1 MWKWKFK
8 GYEMV
13 YYRVT
18 RWGTKLWCLL
28 TSYIEKYKV
37 WRSKGKAKAKQGEAG
52 QSRAKQGKAKAKQ
65 RQSKGEARRS
75 KAKQGEARRSKGE
88 AKAKQGEA
96 KAKQNICYRG
106 ITGGYLAGANLA
118 GDFCGGNSAR

>member
-1 MWKWKFK
+1 M
-8 GYEMV
+8 
-13 YYRVT
+13 
-18 RWGTKLWCLL
+18 

-65 RQSKGEARRS
+65 R
-75 KAKQGEARRSKGE
+75 RSKG
-88 AKAKQGEA
+88 KA

-118 GDFCGGNSAR
+118 GDFCGGKSAR

>member
-1 MWKWKFK
+1 MAKQ
-8 GYEMV
+8 MQ
-13 YYRVT
+13 
-18 RWGTKLWCLL
+18 
-28 TSYIEKYKV
+28 
-37 WRSKGKAKAKQGEAG
+37 SKGKAG

-65 RQSKGEARRS
+65 RRS
-75 KAKQGEARRSKGE
+75 KAKHGE
-88 AKAKQGEA
+88 AKAKQRQS

>member
-1 MWKWKFK
+1 
-8 GYEMV
+8 
-13 YYRVT
+13 
-18 RWGTKLWCLL
+18 LL

-37 WRSKGKAKAKQGEAG
+37 WRSKGKAKAKQGKAG
-52 QSRAKQGKAKAKQ
+52 QSKAKQ
-65 RQSKGEARRS
+65 RQSKGKAKAKQRRS
-75 KAKQGEARRSKGE
+75 KAKQGEARQSKGK

>member
-1 MWKWKFK
+1 
-8 GYEMV
+8 MV
-13 YYRVT
+13 YYHVT

-37 WRSKGKAKAKQGEAG
+37 WRSKGKAKAKQGKAG
-52 QSRAKQGKAKAKQ
+52 QSKAKQ
-65 RQSKGEARRS
+65 RQSKGKA
-75 KAKQGEARRSKGE
+75 KAKQGE

-118 GDFCGGNSAR
+118 GDFCGGKSAR

>member
-1 MWKWKFK
+1 
-8 GYEMV
+8 MV

-37 WRSKGKAKAKQGEAG
+37 WRSKGKAKAKQGKAR
-52 QSRAKQGKAKAKQ
+52 QSKGKAKAKQ
-65 RQSKGEARRS
+65 RRS
-75 KAKQGEARRSKGE
+75 KAKQGEARRSKAKHGE
-88 AKAKQGEA
+88 AKAKQRQS

-118 GDFCGGNSAR
+118 GDFCGGKSVR